1 MVNGAYNSVLSPVF
15 QINVLTDSIG
25 GNRNAVSGIPL
36 GLRPALVPRLIN
48 RQPQIKAD
56 DVDIEEL
63 ILSAE
68 EGADPSETKQ

>member
-25 GNRNAVSGIPL
+25 GNQNAVSGIPL